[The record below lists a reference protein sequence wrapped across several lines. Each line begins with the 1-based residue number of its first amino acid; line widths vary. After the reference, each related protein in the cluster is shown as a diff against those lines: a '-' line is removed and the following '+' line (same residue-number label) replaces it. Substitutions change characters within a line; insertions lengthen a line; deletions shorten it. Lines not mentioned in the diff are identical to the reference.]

1 MKKIVLAGILT
12 LATLVSSCSQVSF
25 VSKEPVVLMAKTE
38 NRKDYQFVIPANF
51 VLDEA
56 NSMIYDSSKYYR
68 AYLIYKGQG
77 NIVDLVDFFDKNM
90 TKLGWQ
96 KESSL
101 IGKEA
106 ILAYSKEDK
115 LVVIRIEYGLTD
127 TFIRI
132 LLTAK

>member
-1 MKKIVLAGILT
+1 MKKIIVAGILT
-12 LATLVSSCSQVSF
+12 FATLVSSCSQVSF
-25 VSKEPVVLMAKTE
+25 ASKEPVVFMAKTE
-38 NRKDYQFVIPANF
+38 NKKDYQFVIPANF

-90 TKLGWQ
+90 AKLGWQ

-101 IGKEA
+101 ISKEA

-115 LVVIRIEYGLTD
+115 LVIIKIEYGLTE
-127 TFIRI
+127 TVIKI